1 MLLPAHWCA
10 VIPNPAL
17 DQAFSATEK
26 FTQMIK
32 ITLALKSFKTKSA
45 EKLSK
50 TLTIRT
56 MNSPRTCTT
65 FNTPPTLIL
74 IWLLKSIKQ
83 KFNNQNL
90 EFFLIS
96 VKKNL
101 NIMWGL
107 NIRLASVKTFDS
119 GIWNCYERY
128 PGHIIDWPSLSYYKI
143 IKIIYGELF
152 PEGSEE
158 VWRAQNSA

>member
-32 ITLALKSFKTKSA
+32 ITLALKSFKTKSV

-83 KFNNQNL
+83 KFNNQNP

-101 NIMWGL
+101 NIM
-107 NIRLASVKTFDS
+107 
-119 GIWNCYERY
+119 
-128 PGHIIDWPSLSYYKI
+128 
-143 IKIIYGELF
+143 
-152 PEGSEE
+152 
-158 VWRAQNSA
+158 